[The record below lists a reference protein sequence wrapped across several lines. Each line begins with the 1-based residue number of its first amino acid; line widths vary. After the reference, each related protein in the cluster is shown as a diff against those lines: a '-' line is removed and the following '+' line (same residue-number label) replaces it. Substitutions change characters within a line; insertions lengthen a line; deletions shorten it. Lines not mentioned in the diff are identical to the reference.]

1 MVNRRR
7 RRYLI
12 GGAILV
18 AWVAV
23 LAWHLRRE
31 YFQPIDV
38 RLAEASASLIP
49 AASCY
54 SIKLGGATIGYASS
68 RIDTLSDGFVLE
80 DAMRLRITA
89 LGSQVPAS
97 TPTPPTAF
105 NMPAMR
111 ANSCL

>member
-38 RLAEASASLIP
+38 RLAEASA
-49 AASCY
+49 A
-54 SIKLGGATIGYASS
+54 
-68 RIDTLSDGFVLE
+68 
-80 DAMRLRITA
+80 
-89 LGSQVPAS
+89 
-97 TPTPPTAF
+97 
-105 NMPAMR
+105 
-111 ANSCL
+111 